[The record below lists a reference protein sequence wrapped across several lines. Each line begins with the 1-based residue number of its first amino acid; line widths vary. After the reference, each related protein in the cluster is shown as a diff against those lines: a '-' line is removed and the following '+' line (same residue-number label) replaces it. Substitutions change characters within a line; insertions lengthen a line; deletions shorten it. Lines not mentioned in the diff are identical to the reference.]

1 MVLMHSRSFSM
12 GKHNLSGII
21 EEMSSTKV
29 VDGDVGQLEEQN
41 APILPVLL
49 RSVPTPGPVRW
60 VDHAQDQRVKL
71 IPSQR
76 LFSVTL
82 QLHRHL
88 LHGAAASGYP
98 IVDLREEGSPRP
110 HGRQLLVQQHD
121 VVVPVQLHP
130 RHQDLSPGC
139 KQQMCLSDSR
149 RAGQKMKATFWKE
162 YLVQEVCI
170 SDGWIFCQWR
180 SLIEKT
186 NKVSLE
192 CSRC

>member
-1 MVLMHSRSFSM
+1 MVLMHSRSSSM

-82 QLHRHL
+82 QLDRHL

-130 RHQDLSPGC
+130 RHQDLSPEC
-139 KQQMCLSDSR
+139 KQQCVCQTVD
-149 RAGQKMKATFWKE
+149 A
-162 YLVQEVCI
+162 QERKWRLLFEE
-170 SDGWIFCQWR
+170 STSYKRFASAMDGFF
-180 SLIEKT
+180 
-186 NKVSLE
+186 VSGAP
-192 CSRC
+192 